1 MAEGSFFRRHQ
12 SMRALAHRDFRLL
25 LAGSAIVSFVMP
37 VQFLTQVFWV
47 EDHYAARQ
55 VLYVGLLGVSR
66 GAAMLLFSLFGGAIA
81 DRFERR
87 RVLLFCE
94 STALGLNTLVAL
106 LMLTHPFGEATMI
119 ALLCLTFAAA
129 GNMAIDMPARTA
141 STPAIVGMEDLANG
155 ISLQMIAQ
163 QLATPLS
170 LPLVGLLNSVFDS
183 GQVYAGTL
191 FAWVAILP
199 LISMLRYRSVG
210 EANRAAGVLGNI
222 REGLAYTRR
231 DATIFAVIATVFVI
245 QVVGMPGPA
254 VLGPVWMTDVMGLSK
269 AAVRSHRDDV
279 GRRRDDRLG
288 VLRPA
293 PCHHR
298 PRRDALC
305 DGAGVRRQR
314 HRLRRLPD
322 RAGHRRCELRPR
334 LLTRRNHRLCFH
346 HHPAHRQRR
355 DARPRYGPLS
365 ALHGPRHARR
375 RPCQRRR
382 PGLRSRSRRSRPGR
396 RRRSRSR
403 SVSSP
408 PGRRSAATAQPPNR
422 WPSSSSLSRWSRK
435 RTSAAVG
442 LPLDGPGTITRSA
455 AAWNAAPAAQ
465 KSSHA
470 DGSSGRSHS
479 PA

>member
-191 FAWVAILP
+191 VCLGRDPSAHFDASLP
-199 LISMLRYRSVG
+199 KRGRGQPRRRRPRQHPRRPGIHP
-210 EANRAAGVLGNI
+210 
-222 REGLAYTRR
+222 TRR
-231 DATIFAVIATVFVI
+231 HH
-245 QVVGMPGPA
+245 
-254 VLGPVWMTDVMGLSK
+254 L
-269 AAVRSHRDDV
+269 
-279 GRRRDDRLG
+279 RR
-288 VLRPA
+288 
-293 PCHHR
+293 H
-298 PRRDALC
+298 
-305 DGAGVRRQR
+305 R
-314 HRLRRLPD
+314 HRLRD
-322 RAGHRRCELRPR
+322 
-334 LLTRRNHRLCFH
+334 
-346 HHPAHRQRR
+346 
-355 DARPRYGPLS
+355 
-365 ALHGPRHARR
+365 
-375 RPCQRRR
+375 
-382 PGLRSRSRRSRPGR
+382 PGR
-396 RRRSRSR
+396 RHAG
-403 SVSSP
+403 
-408 PGRRSAATAQPPNR
+408 PGRAGPCLDDRR
-422 WPSSSSLSRWSRK
+422 
-435 RTSAAVG
+435 
-442 LPLDGPGTITRSA
+442 DGPE
-455 AAWNAAPAAQ
+455 
-465 KSSHA
+465 
-470 DGSSGRSHS
+470 
-479 PA
+479 

>member
-191 FAWVAILP
+191 VAWIAILP

-269 AAVRSHRDDV
+269 AQFGLIAMTWGGGAMIGSVFFAHRHIITGRGATLCAMALLFGASAIVFGLSRIVLLTAAANFALGFSLVGTTVSASTIIQHTVSDEMRGRVMGLFPLCMGLGMLAAGPASGAGQVFGLEIVVPVLAV
-279 GRRRDDRLG
+279 GTFALAFAITAA
-288 VLRPA
+288 RPA
-293 PCHHR
+293 
-298 PRRDALC
+298 
-305 DGAGVRRQR
+305 
-314 HRLRRLPD
+314 LRRY
-322 RAGHRRCELRPR
+322 R
-334 LLTRRNHRLCFH
+334 
-346 HHPAHRQRR
+346 
-355 DARPRYGPLS
+355 
-365 ALHGPRHARR
+365 
-375 RPCQRRR
+375 
-382 PGLRSRSRRSRPGR
+382 
-396 RRRSRSR
+396 
-403 SVSSP
+403 
-408 PGRRSAATAQPPNR
+408 
-422 WPSSSSLSRWSRK
+422 
-435 RTSAAVG
+435 
-442 LPLDGPGTITRSA
+442 A
-455 AAWNAAPAAQ
+455 AAEPLAIVELAVALE
-465 KSSHA
+465 
-470 DGSSGRSHS
+470 
-479 PA
+479 